1 LSWFDSSVLLY
12 SSSEAPERER
22 KPDPNTY
29 EPFRVVGD
37 AVGRRLEAFMT
48 EDEEGDTN
56 SGLAGGLA
64 RLPEVGRRRGLQLIT
79 WAVLAESTSLVT
91 ALAKALCCATSSL
104 ALGPDHALTPFV
116 LLSSYLQT
124 STA

>member
-1 LSWFDSSVLLY
+1 MCANLACTLGLPLGADRAGYLTSVLLY

-48 EDEEGDTN
+48 EEEEGDAK
-56 SGLAGGLA
+56 SGLAGELAWSAAAVGASADQPGLLY
-64 RLPEVGRRRGLQLIT
+64 RIHLPCHRFGQG
-79 WAVLAESTSLVT
+79 AVL
-91 ALAKALCCATSSL
+91 
-104 ALGPDHALTPFV
+104 
-116 LLSSYLQT
+116 
-124 STA
+124 